1 MPKIK
6 SNLKIIIFITIAI
19 IALYFTNNKY
29 GNFSKSKSIKAC
41 IIAQKNKSKN
51 MTKDEAEKYCKEE
64 INKKFNK

>member
-1 MPKIK
+1 MAKIK

-41 IIAQKNKSKN
+41 IIAQKSKSKD
-51 MTKDEAEKYCKEE
+51 KPIEE
-64 INKKFNK
+64 IKILCEKEVTKKID

>member
-41 IIAQKNKSKN
+41 IIAQKSKSKD
-51 MTKDEAEKYCKEE
+51 KPIEE
-64 INKKFNK
+64 IKIFCENEVTKKID

>member
-41 IIAQKNKSKN
+41 IIAQKSKSKD
-51 MTKDEAEKYCKEE
+51 KPIEE
-64 INKKFNK
+64 IKIFCEEEVTKKID